1 MEVEEAGVVEAAA
14 AVACISSRSRCSR
27 SRSCTRRYMTAGLRR
42 RREGHL
48 HKCTCLST
56 CIRLRRMHTAAM
68 LAVKE
73 EVRVEEVMA
82 AAMVAATAAV
92 RAEAKVAVVTAA
104 VVVVEARAA
113 VARAAVARVEA
124 ARGEAARAVEV
135 TGGVASAEATGG
147 VTAAA
152 TAAEVRVVVKVAG

>member
-1 MEVEEAGVVEAAA
+1 LEVEEAGVVEAAA

-113 VARAAVARVEA
+113 VARAAVAMAAVARV
-124 ARGEAARAVEV
+124 RAVALMEAVGMVAEMVEV
-135 TGGVASAEATGG
+135 VRLMGATSLI
-147 VTAAA
+147 
-152 TAAEVRVVVKVAG
+152 